1 MDQDNC
7 VKNHTLFRGQHCR
20 ACQACRAPL
29 TAPLAPCRELVNRVS
44 QASLPM
50 VSNHNLHVDQTLP
63 FELKA
68 LEAALAAG
76 MKLLDTETGALEG
89 RLQPSLDRLSVR
101 VSTGRIWLGRLGT

>member
-1 MDQDNC
+1 MGSS
-7 VKNHTLFRGQHCR
+7 TTPWSWASIAEPAER
-20 ACQACRAPL
+20 ARSPL

-101 VSTGRIWLGRLGT
+101 VSKGRMRQCRLCA